1 MKTFYEIL
9 NIFSKSVK
17 IFAFTFV
24 VCGTMLMFV
33 SCGETPNDE
42 PEQYCEGV
50 QNENHDHCKEPG
62 CVLDEHTGD
71 HDYCKE
77 NDCDGSNHMDKT
89 HPTIDQCGYCEDGD
103 NTCVDG
109 SECYAG
115 GKVISLGENY
125 QVFDAMNGTRF
136 DTDTDQSTIDSLNT
150 YKTRYEK
157 YVNGLINSFSDE
169 FKTKYKIDN
178 INFRTFEYST
188 NNGNLV
194 DPQYAIF
201 DREIEQLNDVCA
213 PAIEE
218 ITKNI
223 CISGNDEYYKEL
235 DKTMFKLYFEAID
248 EVVYNYANSGT
259 NTYTEKKENIQYRI
273 DYLNNVAGT
282 DYNIYQEDGTIHPE
296 ALQRF
301 DQMITKAADRLNIN
315 VNELRKFVNLSFMP
329 TTLKGKHDCIET
341 KIDHTYYKDGT
352 NTACPTSE
360 MVNTIENDVKVGDM
374 VAQTKLNKSIFNQN
388 YGRELC

>member
-42 PEQYCEGV
+42 SEQYCDGV

-62 CVLDEHTGD
+62 CVLDEHTGA

-77 NDCDGSNHMDKT
+77 QDCDGSNHMGKA
-89 HPTIDQCGYCEDGD
+89 HPAPVIDQCDYCEDGD

-125 QVFDAMNGTRF
+125 QAFDAMNGDYFNNYNQQTK
-136 DTDTDQSTIDSLNT
+136 IDSLNT
-150 YKTRYEK
+150 FKTRYEK
-157 YVNGLINSFSDE
+157 YVNGLINDFSDE

-178 INFRTFEYST
+178 INFRTFEYDR
-188 NNGNLV
+188 NGETHV
-194 DPQYAIF
+194 DPRCAIF
-201 DREIEQLNDVCA
+201 DSEIEQLNDVCA

-223 CISGNDEYYKEL
+223 GISGNNYL
-235 DKTMFKLYFEAID
+235 DKDMFYLYYRAIN
-248 EVVYNYANSGT
+248 EEIYNYANSGT
-259 NTYTEKKENIQYRI
+259 NNYTNEKNIIKSYLLDI
-273 DYLNNVAGT
+273 NDYYKT

-301 DQMITKAADRLNIN
+301 DQMITKAADRLNIDVN
-315 VNELRKFVNLSFMP
+315 VLRKIVNLSFMP
-329 TTLKGKHDCIET
+329 TNLKGMHDRIET
-341 KIDHTYYKDGT
+341 KIDHTYNKNGT

-360 MVNTIENDVKVGDM
+360 MVDVIENVSVDDM
-374 VAQTKLNKSIFNQN
+374 VAQTKLNKSIFSQN
-388 YGRELC
+388 FGLELC